1 MNISQF
7 LVILFSLNGVIGLS
21 FYVVM
26 YKKRKLFTDRF
37 GMVMA
42 MVGSGILSFNLAM
55 MLFFMFPF
63 NLGKLAIISTM
74 IGGST
79 GIMYGALARFQSLLA
94 GFSQGSIGA
103 IMGTMFGAVVENP
116 ALCGLPAA
124 YFIDVEQH
132 MMLFSLFGTG
142 LVIST
147 FGLLFYS
154 LRV

>member
-1 MNISQF
+1 MISHFLIILF
-7 LVILFSLNGVIGLS
+7 LVNGMIGLF

-42 MVGSGILSFNLAM
+42 NVGSGIFSFNLAM
-55 MLFFMFPF
+55 MLFFMLPSS
-63 NLGKLAIISTM
+63 LGTIAILSTIVGAS
-74 IGGST
+74 IG
-79 GIMYGALARFQSLLA
+79 ILYGALTRFQSLLA
-94 GFSQGSIGA
+94 GFFQGAIGA

-124 YFIDVEQH
+124 YFVDVETN
-132 MMLFSLFGTG
+132 MLLFSLFGTG
-142 LVIST
+142 LVMTT

>member
-1 MNISQF
+1 M
-7 LVILFSLNGVIGLS
+7 LGLS
-21 FYVVM
+21 FYFVM

-63 NLGKLAIISTM
+63 NLSTLAIISTLV
-74 IGGST
+74 GGSI
-79 GIMYGALARFQSLLA
+79 GIMYGALVRFQSLLG
-94 GFSQGSIGA
+94 GFSQGTLGA

-116 ALCGLPAA
+116 ALCGLPAS
-124 YFIDVEQH
+124 YFTDVEKT
-132 MMLFSLFGTG
+132 MILFSLFGTG
-142 LVIST
+142 LVMTT